1 MDTKSL
7 QTKIENLPPDLQN
20 EVELFLE
27 KLLKKNKHKNK
38 LKPLFGSAKGEIKL
52 SSNFDEPLQDFK
64 EYM

>member
-27 KLLKKNKHKNK
+27 KLLKKNKHKKK

-52 SSNFDEPLQDFK
+52 SSDFDEPLQDFK